1 MGYFGGSFP
10 FMGNNCACKLGVI
23 PYRNLKCGKFEILL
37 VTTLGGKWSLPKGN
51 LIKRLGPTR
60 TAQLEAYEEAGI
72 SGKIIDQPPFIRKAK
87 QTIHLLPFQG
97 SQGF

>member
-1 MGYFGGSFP
+1 MVP
-10 FMGNNCACKLGVI
+10 A
-23 PYRNLKCGKFEILL
+23 E
-37 VTTLGGKWSLPKGN
+37 GN

-72 SGKIIDQPPFIRKAK
+72 SGKIIDQPLSFERQK